1 MRGRFYPQHCANA
14 GRQIQCPRA
23 PAPQS
28 AAARLSSAHPKAG
41 GDRSMKTD
49 FETRR
54 EGWKLIVAALGLAV
68 CANGCAYFAEQPE
81 IYPDKFA
88 PEESDHAWIPK
99 ANEYVIPA
107 QARPASTLP
116 EPGVTS
122 AGNKY
127 DLPALIDIALTNNPD
142 TRQTWEQAR
151 SAAAAY
157 GASRAPYYPVVSAEI
172 PGGYE
177 REMFELPGQNGVLK
191 QWQVTPM
198 LQFTYTLLD
207 FGRRDAGAAAARAQL
222 AAANFSFNRK
232 LQDVVFATQ
241 RAFYSIGAAKA
252 AVQAAEENVELAK
265 TDDDAVSRRVDL
277 GLATEPEL
285 LLSRETVAQSQYD
298 LASAHLAVR
307 EAQASMAVALGVAA
321 NTPLDVPSLDSLPVP
336 AGLGS
341 EVDQLIDVAVRNRPD
356 LAAQVAT
363 LDARRA
369 AVTQA
374 KAQFY
379 PTIGISGNYG
389 LQAWN
394 YKYDGFTSITDSQP
408 QYTALLTF
416 NWDLFTGFKRLNDV
430 RQAEA
435 DRDAASDQLKSL
447 EVDTIS
453 SVWRAYYEFETAL
466 SRYQYAK
473 ALLAASQ
480 ESYYANLDT
489 YRQGLSTIVELLTAD
504 RDLANARYTIVQSRA
519 DLLTSSAAV
528 AYAVGAIE
536 MPRQ

>member
-1 MRGRFYPQHCANA
+1 MKMDFGKRGA
-14 GRQIQCPRA
+14 
-23 PAPQS
+23 S
-28 AAARLSSAHPKAG
+28 
-41 GDRSMKTD
+41 
-49 FETRR
+49 RR
-54 EGWKLIVAALGLAV
+54 IFVTALALAL
-68 CANGCAYFAEQPE
+68 CANGCSYFSEQPE
-81 IYPDKFA
+81 VYPNKFA
-88 PEESDHAWIPK
+88 PAESDRAWTPK
-99 ANEYVIPA
+99 SNEYVIPM
-107 QARPASTLP
+107 QARPASTIP
-116 EPGVTS
+116 EPHATS
-122 AGNKY
+122 AGNQY
-127 DLPALIDIALTNNPD
+127 DLPALIDVALSNNPD
-142 TRQTWEQAR
+142 TRQTWELAR
-151 SAAAAY
+151 AAAAAY
-157 GASRAPYYPVVSAEI
+157 GVSRAPYYPLVGAQV

-177 REMFELPGQNGVLK
+177 REIFELPGQNAVLR
-191 QWQVTPM
+191 QWQITPT

-252 AVQAAEENVELAK
+252 AVRAAEENVELAK
-265 TDDDAVSRRVDL
+265 TDDEAVSRRVDL
-277 GLATEPEL
+277 GLATQPEL
-285 LLSRETVAQSQYD
+285 LLSRQAVAQSQYD
-298 LASAHLAVR
+298 LASAHLLVR

-321 NTPLDVPSLDSLPVP
+321 NTPLDVPSLESLPIP

-341 EVDQLIDVAVRNRPD
+341 EVDQLIEASLRSRPD

-369 AVTQA
+369 SVQQA

-379 PTIGISGNYG
+379 PTVGIAGNYG
-389 LQAWN
+389 LQAWQ
-394 YKYDGFTSITDSQP
+394 YKFDGTPLVGANQP
-408 QYTALLTF
+408 QYTGLLTV

-435 DRDAASDQLKSL
+435 DRDAAGAQLKSL
-447 EVDTIS
+447 EVDAIS
-453 SVWRAYYEFETAL
+453 SVWRAYYEFQTAL
-466 SRYQYAK
+466 SRYDYAK
-473 ALLAASQ
+473 ALLSASQ
-480 ESYYANLDT
+480 ESYDANLDT

-536 MPRQ
+536 TPPRP

>member
-1 MRGRFYPQHCANA
+1 
-14 GRQIQCPRA
+14 
-23 PAPQS
+23 
-28 AAARLSSAHPKAG
+28 
-41 GDRSMKTD
+41 
-49 FETRR
+49 
-54 EGWKLIVAALGLAV
+54 
-68 CANGCAYFAEQPE
+68 
-81 IYPDKFA
+81 
-88 PEESDHAWIPK
+88 
-99 ANEYVIPA
+99 ANEYTIPM

-157 GASRAPYYPVVSAEI
+157 GASRAPYYPVVSAEV

-241 RAFYSIGAAKA
+241 QSFYSIGAAHA
-252 AVQAAEENVELAK
+252 AVQAAQENVELAK

-277 GLATEPEL
+277 GLATQPEL
-285 LLSRETVAQSQYD
+285 LLSRQTVAQSQYD
-298 LASAHLAVR
+298 LASARLLVR

-321 NTPLDVPSLDSLPVP
+321 NTPLDVPSLDSIPIP
-336 AGLGS
+336 AGLGV
-341 EVDQLIDVAVRNRPD
+341 EVDELIDTAVRSRPD

-369 AVTQA
+369 AVEQA
-374 KAQFY
+374 KSAVL
-379 PTIGISGNYG
+379 S
-389 LQAWN
+389 
-394 YKYDGFTSITDSQP
+394 
-408 QYTALLTF
+408 
-416 NWDLFTGFKRLNDV
+416 
-430 RQAEA
+430 
-435 DRDAASDQLKSL
+435 DRRGRRHL
-447 EVDTIS
+447 
-453 SVWRAYYEFETAL
+453 RHP
-466 SRYQYAK
+466 
-473 ALLAASQ
+473 
-480 ESYYANLDT
+480 
-489 YRQGLSTIVELLTAD
+489 EL
-504 RDLANARYTIVQSRA
+504 
-519 DLLTSSAAV
+519 
-528 AYAVGAIE
+528 G
-536 MPRQ
+536 